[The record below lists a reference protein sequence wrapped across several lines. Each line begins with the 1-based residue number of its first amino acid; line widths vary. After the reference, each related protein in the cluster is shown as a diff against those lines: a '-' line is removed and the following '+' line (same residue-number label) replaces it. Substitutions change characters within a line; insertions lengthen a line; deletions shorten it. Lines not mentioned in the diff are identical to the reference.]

1 MPLDVQRVQ
10 NLRPQNPIHYFSI
23 IPSTMTEAARLA
35 HEGASHGT
43 VVIAE
48 EQTAGLGRLGRKWTS
63 EAEVGIYSSTL
74 LRLPLPLQQ
83 FPLISLLLALAAA
96 HAIQKSAPPLTC
108 DLRWPND
115 VLINENKVAG
125 ILPHLV
131 DNCIVA
137 GIGIN
142 VNNTAFE
149 PGLRTPATSL
159 KIAMGGRDFSR
170 ETLLVNLLE
179 SIDTFSHA
187 LISDGPQS
195 ILDAFTQASSYVT
208 NRKVLI
214 EDSGVRG
221 ITAGLDE
228 NGFLLLRSEKGKLE
242 RVAAGG
248 VRPAA

>member
-10 NLRPQNPIHYFSI
+10 NLRPQNPIHYFRTI
-23 IPSTMTEAARLA
+23 TSTMTEAARLA

-74 LRLPLPLQQ
+74 LRLPLPLHQL
-83 FPLISLLLALAAA
+83 PLISLLLALAAA
-96 HAIQKSAPPLTC
+96 HAIRKSVPLTC

-159 KIAMGGRDFSR
+159 KIAIGGCDVSR
-170 ETLLVNLLE
+170 EILLVNLLE
-179 SIDTFSHA
+179 SIDTFSHS

-195 ILDAFTQASSYVT
+195 ILDAFTQGSSYVT
-208 NRKVLI
+208 NRSVFI
-214 EDSGVRG
+214 EDSGIRG